1 MIIKNR
7 KASHEY
13 FFLEEYEA
21 GIALKGTEIK
31 SIRAGKVNFKDS
43 YAKLENDGM
52 WLYNLHISPYEHA
65 THFNHDPERKRK
77 LLLTKR
83 EIHKLKKKV
92 EEQGYTLIPKNL
104 YINKKGLAKLTLAL
118 SKGKKDYDKRDSI
131 KKKDEERIN
140 SRRLKELQ

>member
-43 YAKLENDGM
+43 YAKIENDGM

-65 THFNHDPERKRK
+65 AHFNHDPERKRK

>member
-21 GIALKGTEIK
+21 GIVLKGTEIK

-43 YAKLENDGM
+43 YAKVENDGM

-65 THFNHDPERKRK
+65 TYFNHDPVRKRK

-83 EIHKLKKKV
+83 EINKLRKKV

-140 SRRLKELQ
+140 NRRLKELQ